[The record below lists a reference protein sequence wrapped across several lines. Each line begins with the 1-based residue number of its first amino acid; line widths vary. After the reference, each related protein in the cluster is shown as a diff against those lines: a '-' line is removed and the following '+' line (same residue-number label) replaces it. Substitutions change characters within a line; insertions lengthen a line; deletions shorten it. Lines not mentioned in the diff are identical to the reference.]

1 MQNAEA
7 TDKLAVRIVE
17 LPPLRVA
24 SVHAYGPEPETA
36 AWAKL
41 TAWAGQGRDYLADPA
56 QHRIFGFNNPN
67 PSAGSPNYGYE
78 FWVVV
83 GPDEQGD
90 AAQGGDVRIVEFPGG
105 LYAVTRVELITA
117 PYDQIPAG
125 WMALNRWLEESRY
138 QMGRHQWLEEHI
150 GIPGSDRF
158 SLDLYMPIAA

>member
-17 LPPLRVA
+17 VPPLRVA
-24 SVHAYGPEPETA
+24 SVHAYGPEPENA

-41 TAWAGQGRDYLADPA
+41 AAWAGQGRGYLADPA

-67 PSAGSPNYGYE
+67 PSPGSPNYGYE
-78 FWVVV
+78 LWIVV

-90 AAQGGDVRIVEFPGG
+90 GQEGEVRIEEFPGG
-105 LYAVTRVELITA
+105 LYAVVRVELITA

-125 WMALNRWLEESRY
+125 WMALNRWLEDSRY

-150 GIPGSDRF
+150 GIPASDRF
-158 SLDLYMPIAA
+158 SLDLYMPIAE